1 MLDTIATIRDRA
13 PKLATGRAV
22 NGEVNISNSMKAKEI
37 ISGAKQWTAKIRIE
51 NPRYVSLVDVT
62 TWAPN
67 MATARNIFKSQ
78 YNIQDWHIGSIK
90 QVQ

>member
-1 MLDTIATIRDRA
+1 
-13 PKLATGRAV
+13 
-22 NGEVNISNSMKAKEI
+22 MKAKEI
-37 ISGAKQWTAKIRIE
+37 VGSAKQWTAKIRIE

-67 MATARNIFKSQ
+67 ITVARNIFKAQ

>member
-1 MLDTIATIRDRA
+1 
-13 PKLATGRAV
+13 
-22 NGEVNISNSMKAKEI
+22 MKAKEI

-51 NPRYVSLVDVT
+51 NPRYVSLVDVM

-67 MATARNIFKSQ
+67 AATARNIFKSQ

>member
-1 MLDTIATIRDRA
+1 
-13 PKLATGRAV
+13 
-22 NGEVNISNSMKAKEI
+22 MKAKEI
-37 ISGAKQWTAKIRIE
+37 VSGAKQWTAKIRIE

-67 MATARNIFKSQ
+67 IATARNIFKSQ

>member
-1 MLDTIATIRDRA
+1 
-13 PKLATGRAV
+13 
-22 NGEVNISNSMKAKEI
+22 MKAKEI

>member
-1 MLDTIATIRDRA
+1 MQIRDRA
-13 PKLATGRAV
+13 IRPDIGAAASGK
-22 NGEVNISNSMKAKEI
+22 IMKAKEI
-37 ISGAKQWTAKIRIE
+37 ITEGAKQWTAKIRIE

-67 MATARNIFKSQ
+67 ITVARNIFKAQ

>member
-1 MLDTIATIRDRA
+1 MTIRDRA
-13 PKLATGRAV
+13 PRLVIGHAAS
-22 NGEVNISNSMKAKEI
+22 GEVNISNSMKAKEI

-67 MATARNIFKSQ
+67 IATARNIFKSQ